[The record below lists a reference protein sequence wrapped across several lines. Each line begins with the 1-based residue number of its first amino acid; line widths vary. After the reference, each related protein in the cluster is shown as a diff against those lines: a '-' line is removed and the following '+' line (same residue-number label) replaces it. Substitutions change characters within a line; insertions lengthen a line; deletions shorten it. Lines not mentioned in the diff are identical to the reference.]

1 MQTKNNDAIRIPV
14 SYHSEWQDGFGARG
28 WKLDAAID
36 DPQVIASTAE
46 TGRNIPTSVFVHDIV
61 DHHLCGLALSGHR
74 NEAIALTLLELRTGS
89 SPIPDFTQM
98 VEEDILRGNVNG
110 ESMRTFLPDSLM
122 EQVPQKI
129 RGDNKLSIGYLTGLL
144 GEAELKQVLI
154 NNFIQLGQSGL
165 NSAMNEWNKSGLDF
179 SQRKNIGLCIQNI
192 LEQIDPN
199 LVQQK
204 PETLH
209 GELCL
214 SNRDC
219 KLILDSGEIYVA
231 QNPTN

>member
-1 MQTKNNDAIRIPV
+1 MQTQKNDAIRIPV

-28 WKLDAAID
+28 WKIDASIN

-98 VEEDILRGNVNG
+98 TEEDILRGNVNG
-110 ESMRTFLPDSLM
+110 ESMRTFLPASLM

-129 RGDNKLSIGYLTGLL
+129 QGDNKLSIGYLTGLL
-144 GEAELKQVLI
+144 GEAELKQKLVEH
-154 NNFIQLGQSGL
+154 FVYLG
-165 NSAMNEWNKSGLDF
+165 KSGLSLAIDQWNKTGLDF
-179 SQRKNIGLCIQNI
+179 NERKYIGLCIQNI
-192 LEQIDPN
+192 LEQIDAA

-209 GELCL
+209 GQLQI
-214 SNRDC
+214 SNHDC
-219 KLILDSGEIYVA
+219 RLILDTGEVYVA
-231 QNPTN
+231 QSTRH